1 MIDVPVIYL
10 TAYTDHDLMESI
22 KLTRPAACILKP
34 FETNELIS
42 NIEIALYSHGTDLNR
57 EKGMLNNSIFFYTMI
72 GNLLATKMD
81 LNGKNSFLTEFS
93 RNFEEKLKTSFMKE
107 AGKLKTKT
115 ENRDL
120 CIYISCLSH
129 LLSNLGFINNRMSND
144 SKGYMII
151 NNCPWKT
158 DKYTKEIFC
167 SVCKTITKLTFSWMD
182 IEGHISLKIVS

>member
-1 MIDVPVIYL
+1 
-10 TAYTDHDLMESI
+10 
-22 KLTRPAACILKP
+22 
-34 FETNELIS
+34 
-42 NIEIALYSHGTDLNR
+42 
-57 EKGMLNNSIFFYTMI
+57 
-72 GNLLATKMD
+72 
-81 LNGKNSFLTEFS
+81 
-93 RNFEEKLKTSFMKE
+93 MKE